1 MALSSLFHVHAFA
14 SNRYLRSSIAGDD
27 RGARQRRPTHRAF
40 WEIVKSDAG
49 HIAAVRLRDEPDRA

>member
-14 SNRYLRSSIAGDD
+14 LNRYLRSRIAGDD

-49 HIAAVRLRDEPDRA
+49 HIAAARLRD